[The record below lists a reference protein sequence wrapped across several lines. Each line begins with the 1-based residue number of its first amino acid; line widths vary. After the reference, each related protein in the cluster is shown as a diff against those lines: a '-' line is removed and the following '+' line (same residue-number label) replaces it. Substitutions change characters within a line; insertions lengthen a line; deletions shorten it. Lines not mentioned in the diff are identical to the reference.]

1 MKLTLKQIR
10 KAIIGLIFLVL
21 AGGIGYRLGEQKARF
36 ETVSSFPLVRIE
48 RTLPAKKE
56 GTVDFS
62 LFWEVW
68 DKLEL
73 SYLDRKNIDY
83 KKMVY
88 GAISGMVASLGD
100 PYTVFLPPTE
110 NNDAK
115 SDLRGDFEGVGIQID
130 YNKDQKI
137 SVVAPLSGT
146 PAEAA
151 GLKAGDIILR
161 IVDEEQKVDKD
172 TTGISLPE
180 AVKLIRGP
188 KGSKVKLTIQ
198 RSEADEP
205 FEVTLKR
212 ETIVVKSV
220 EVKFSPSVKTS
231 GDKEEKIVAIL
242 KLSRFGDRTDQEWE
256 EAVNQI
262 SSKCNPSTSLRT
274 RVQSA
279 KCAGVVL
286 DLRNNPGG
294 YLQGSVFIGSEFL
307 SKGIIVQQ
315 DRGADGKETYEV
327 NRIGK
332 LLNEKLIVLINGGSA
347 SASEIVA
354 GALQETKRARLV
366 GEKTFGKGTI
376 QEAEDLPGGAGLHVT
391 VARWLLPSGKS
402 IDKEGVKPDV
412 EVKND
417 EENPTEDLQ
426 LQKAIELLTN

>member
-10 KAIIGLIFLVL
+10 KAIVGLTVLVL
-21 AGGIGYRLGEQKARF
+21 VGGIGYRLGEQRTRI
-36 ETVSSFPLVRIE
+36 ETSSSFPIVRIE
-48 RTLPAKKE
+48 RTLPPKKE

-62 LFWEVW
+62 LFWQVW
-68 DKLEL
+68 DKVEA
-73 SYLDRKNIDY
+73 SYLDRKSIDY

-100 PYTVFLPPTE
+100 PYTIFLPPTE
-110 NNDAK
+110 NTDAK

-130 YNKDQKI
+130 YNKDQRI

-151 GLKAGDIILR
+151 GLKAGDVILR
-161 IVDEEQKVDKD
+161 IVDEAQKVDQD
-172 TTGISLPE
+172 TTGLSLPE

-188 KGSKVKLTIQ
+188 KNSKVKLTIQ
-198 RSEADEP
+198 RGEEKA
-205 FEVTLKR
+205 FEVVLKR

-220 EVKFSPSVKTS
+220 EVKF
-231 GDKEEKIVAIL
+231 EEKNGKKVAVL
-242 KLSRFGDRTDQEWE
+242 KLSRFGDRTDQEWQ
-256 EAVNQI
+256 EAVASIKKQESEN
-262 SSKCNPSTSLRT
+262 KNF
-274 RVQSA
+274 
-279 KCAGVVL
+279 AGVIL

-307 SKGIIVQQ
+307 DKGIIVQQ
-315 DRGADGKETYEV
+315 DRGSDGKETYEV
-327 NRIGK
+327 NRVGK
-332 LLNEKLIVLINGGSA
+332 LLKEKLVVLINGGSA

-366 GEKTFGKGTI
+366 GEKSFGKGTV
-376 QEAEDLPGGAGLHVT
+376 QEAEDLSGGAGLHIT
-391 VARWLLPSGKS
+391 VARWLLPSGKN
-402 IDKEGVKPDV
+402 INKEGVKPDV

-417 EENPTEDLQ
+417 EVKPAEDLQ